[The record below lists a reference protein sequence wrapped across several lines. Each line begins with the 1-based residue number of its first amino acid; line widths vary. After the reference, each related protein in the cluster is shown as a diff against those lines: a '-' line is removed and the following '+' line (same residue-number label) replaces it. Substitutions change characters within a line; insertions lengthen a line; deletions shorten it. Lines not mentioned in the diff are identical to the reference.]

1 MLPMTPCVLDTAA
14 MRTCPGEKKVM
25 HDITPH
31 AAVAV
36 VISLARYFRDV
47 RMAVQHAAGKVCLGL
62 RLRDLG

>member
-1 MLPMTPCVLDTAA
+1 
-14 MRTCPGEKKVM
+14 M

-31 AAVAV
+31 AAVVAA
-36 VISLARYFRDV
+36 ISLARCFRDV